1 MKILVSG
8 KNNKPITH
16 TSKCQCGCLFV
27 FEAAEAKYV
36 NDQRDGDAY
45 VVKCPECES
54 SLEVAAK
61 FFR

>member
-8 KNNKPITH
+8 KNGKPKIRTEI
-16 TSKCQCGCLFV
+16 CMFV
-27 FEAAEAKYV
+27 FEASEAKYV

-45 VVKCPECES
+45 VVQCPECEA
-54 SLEVAAK
+54 SLWVAAK

>member
-8 KNNKPITH
+8 KNGKPRTY
-16 TSKCQCGCLFV
+16 TSKCPCGCLFV
-27 FEAAEAKYV
+27 FEAGEAKYV

-45 VVKCPECES
+45 VVECPECDKS
-54 SLEVAAK
+54 IWVDAK